1 MRTDAEKQQLFKNV
15 FESCSR
21 RVYSVAFSYMKN
33 RSDSN
38 DVMQEVFLKYYKN
51 MDKLSD
57 CGHIKPWLITVT
69 SNICKNTLRSSW
81 FTRIVSEDDLDTV
94 PYEED
99 FGEESDLFRSVMR
112 LPEKERVPLH
122 LFYYENFSTSE
133 IARMLGVK
141 ESTVRVRMMR
151 GREKLKK
158 LYKEESV

>member
-15 FESCSR
+15 FESYSR
-21 RVYSVAFSYMKN
+21 IVYSVAFSYMKN

-51 MDKLSD
+51 MDKLSGY
-57 CGHIKPWLITVT
+57 GHIKPWLITVT

-112 LPEKERVPLH
+112 LPEME
-122 LFYYENFSTSE
+122 
-133 IARMLGVK
+133 
-141 ESTVRVRMMR
+141 
-151 GREKLKK
+151 
-158 LYKEESV
+158 

>member
-1 MRTDAEKQQLFKNV
+1 
-15 FESCSR
+15 
-21 RVYSVAFSYMKN
+21 
-33 RSDSN
+33 
-38 DVMQEVFLKYYKN
+38 
-51 MDKLSD
+51 
-57 CGHIKPWLITVT
+57 
-69 SNICKNTLRSSW
+69 
-81 FTRIVSEDDLDTV
+81 
-94 PYEED
+94 
-99 FGEESDLFRSVMR
+99 MR

>member
-21 RVYSVAFSYMKN
+21 LVYSVAFSYMKN

-112 LPEKERVPLH
+112 LPEKESSTAPVLLRELLH
-122 LFYYENFSTSE
+122 LGNSPYAGSKGIDRACAND
-133 IARMLGVK
+133 AWA
-141 ESTVRVRMMR
+141 
-151 GREKLKK
+151 
-158 LYKEESV
+158 

>member
-1 MRTDAEKQQLFKNV
+1 MQADTEKQQQFKSV
-15 FESCSR
+15 FENYSR
-21 RVYSVAFSYMKN
+21 LVYSVAFSYMKN

-38 DVMQEVFLKYYKN
+38 DIMQEVFLRYYKN
-51 MDKLSD
+51 MDKLD
-57 CGHIKPWLITVT
+57 YEHIKPWLITVA
-69 SNICKNTLRSSW
+69 SNTCKNTLRSSW
-81 FTRIVSEDDLDTV
+81 FTRLISEEELGEI
-94 PYEED
+94 PYEQD

-133 IARMLGVK
+133 IAQMLKVK